1 MVARQTFFPTAT
13 TKMMITRQQHQ
24 AQQRKQQK
32 YDDDESKG
40 SSIMCIIP
48 NDNMTPLLKSR
59 KRRHHIV
66 EGMSAPIGPSH
77 SSFVPV
83 TTTTADHASTT
94 CSTRKV
100 KSKNILTMYRCSAL
114 AVTSSLALLSLS
126 TLPFVLGFQSSRP
139 PAMVRKEQQ
148 LQQFGHWSRMTGAS
162 SSSLY
167 TRMEESSSA
176 SVSVGVGNETTL
188 EASTASDSSVPLEYL
203 QPSGAA
209 AATTTTDSSE
219 EEKSQ
224 TQSSAVR
231 AWLRDNV
238 FLGIEPTPDI
248 LAIATIYFV
257 EGALGLAR
265 LAQTFLLKDELHL
278 GPAELSAL
286 TGIFTL
292 PWTVKPLYGFL
303 SDGFP
308 LFGYRRRSYLV
319 LAGLVGCLSYSLVGN
334 EFFGIFGAN
343 SGEDAMSGPI
353 IPATVA
359 ALVLSSAC
367 IAFSDVVA
375 DGIVVQKTRDSGDPK
390 IAGGLQSLCWG
401 SAAIGGLLSAY
412 FSGSLLEIMKPQDV
426 FSITAVLPFMVASI
440 ALLIDEKPLPKN
452 KHEVNGTVEV
462 SNSADISPFD
472 SVQEQID
479 ALWSA
484 VKQPAIYKPALF
496 LFLWQSTPTSDG
508 AFLYFLTND
517 LGFGP
522 EFLGRVRLVTAL
534 SSLFGVWLYNQY
546 LKTKPIKDILL
557 WLSIISAPLGMLSL
571 LLITHANRDL
581 GIPDTWFVAG
591 DDVIL
596 SILGEIAFLPTLV
609 LAARLCPPGVEAV
622 LFATLMSINN
632 GAGTVGT
639 EIGALLTKLLGV
651 TESNFD
657 NLALLTVICNLTSL
671 YPLFFIGWLDGVGS
685 VSEQEI
691 EESEMKVVDVE
702 PAIDRDD
709 L

>member
-1 MVARQTFFPTAT
+1 M
-13 TKMMITRQQHQ
+13 
-24 AQQRKQQK
+24 
-32 YDDDESKG
+32 
-40 SSIMCIIP
+40 SSCSASP
-48 NDNMTPLLKSR
+48 SLLNSR
-59 KRRHHIV
+59 KRRQHLLRGV
-66 EGMSAPIGPSH
+66 SATIGPSPTL
-77 SSFVPV
+77 SSSVPAP
-83 TTTTADHASTT
+83 TNTAADDLSTT
-94 CSTRKV
+94 CSTRRTSNKT
-100 KSKNILTMYRCSAL
+100 SHMYLYSAL
-114 AVTSSLALLSLS
+114 AMTSVALLSLS
-126 TLPFVLGFQSSRP
+126 TVPCVLGFQQSSSSRP
-139 PAMVRKEQQ
+139 AMVPKQ
-148 LQQFGHWSRMTGAS
+148 QQFGRWPTTTFTS
-162 SSSLY
+162 SSSLHALV
-167 TRMEESSSA
+167 EESSSA
-176 SVSVGVGNETTL
+176 SVSLGGGNETIL
-188 EASTASDSSVPLEYL
+188 ETSTTSDSSVPEEYL
-203 QPSGAA
+203 QPPLTA

-219 EEKSQ
+219 EEKDQ
-224 TQSSAVR
+224 QRSAVR
-231 AWLRDNV
+231 TWLRDSV
-238 FLGIEPTPDI
+238 FLGIDPTPDI
-248 LAIATIYFV
+248 LAISTIYFV

-319 LAGLVGCLSYSLVGN
+319 LAGLTGCLSYSLVGN
-334 EFFGIFGAN
+334 EFFGIFGEG
-343 SGEDAMSGPI
+343 SGGDAMSGPL

-412 FSGSLLEIMKPQDV
+412 FSGSLLEVMKPQDV

-440 ALLIDEKPLPKN
+440 ALLIDEKPLPKSN
-452 KHEVNGTVEV
+452 EEVNGAVEL
-462 SNSADISPFD
+462 SNSAEISPFD
-472 SVQEQID
+472 TVQDQID

-484 VKQPAIYKPALF
+484 VKQPSIYKPALF

-508 AFLYFLTND
+508 AFLYFLTDD

-557 WLSIISAPLGMLSL
+557 WSSIISAPLGMLSL

-691 EESEMKVVDVE
+691 EESEMKAIDVE
-702 PAIDRDD
+702 AVIDGDN